1 MIMIY
6 LDYIEDYSYDE
17 LPVEAQAEISRE
29 DYTEYRTMV
38 LTMSTGG
45 REPSLPP
52 KLKTAFKQA
61 TDSSPSPIGIRWSW
75 IAAAGWL
82 LFLLNTAQLLRPA
95 PEPQIVYQE
104 VVGPSPEPVIIETE
118 RIDTFYATKE
128 IVRYVIDTL
137 YLAAE
142 AVTPQIV
149 TVIDTLYLPTPPVQ
163 AELINVSRSLRGK
176 ESVLELLVGTD

>member
-1 MIMIY
+1 M
-6 LDYIEDYSYDE
+6 
-17 LPVEAQAEISRE
+17 
-29 DYTEYRTMV
+29 
-38 LTMSTGG
+38 
-45 REPSLPP
+45 
-52 KLKTAFKQA
+52 
-61 TDSSPSPIGIRWSW
+61 
-75 IAAAGWL
+75 
-82 LFLLNTAQLLRPA
+82 
-95 PEPQIVYQE
+95 
-104 VVGPSPEPVIIETE
+104 VGPSPDPVIIETE